1 MKKVLFAFFIS
12 AIFLCKANA
21 DLSDYTSVSFWNKF
35 NDDILI
41 NNLLTVYQNNNDLK
55 ASVLKVQQ
63 ANRIVK
69 MSFADELPYL
79 GFHGYVG
86 QIFHSSDEIF
96 GDITIP
102 DYTQAHFLFPLEMNY
117 EIDIWGK
124 NRLKTKSKKKQLE
137 MLKQDEKAS
146 YIYISSAFSANYF
159 NLVRCDKLIEYQKQ
173 LIDTAQKIVKA
184 YELKYEYGRATL
196 SDIEKAKKNL
206 TFLEQDLEKL
216 LEKQD
221 ILKNQLNV
229 FMSDRTF
236 SDIKRA
242 DFDSL
247 DILLKIPSNIEFEVL
262 DNRPDRV
269 KSRLDLEKIGLEVK
283 IARREMLPRFIISGN
298 LGFNMYSVSSAHNF
312 LADIGIIPIFDIF
325 SGGRKIQMLKLK
337 KDKYEIAIQN
347 YEKTILT
354 SIKEANDALYC
365 AKTAKNIEQTT
376 NARLKTDEKEL
387 DYTIQKIDAGTMD
400 NLDLLFQKQRL
411 IVSKMQ
417 NVSAKTNVIISALN
431 LYQAL
436 GGVDFSELENI

>member
-1 MKKVLFAFFIS
+1 
-12 AIFLCKANA
+12 
-21 DLSDYTSVSFWNKF
+21 
-35 NDDILI
+35 
-41 NNLLTVYQNNNDLK
+41 
-55 ASVLKVQQ
+55 
-63 ANRIVK
+63 
-69 MSFADELPYL
+69 
-79 GFHGYVG
+79 
-86 QIFHSSDEIF
+86 
-96 GDITIP
+96 
-102 DYTQAHFLFPLEMNY
+102 
-117 EIDIWGK
+117 
-124 NRLKTKSKKKQLE
+124 
-137 MLKQDEKAS
+137 
-146 YIYISSAFSANYF
+146 
-159 NLVRCDKLIEYQKQ
+159 
-173 LIDTAQKIVKA
+173 
-184 YELKYEYGRATL
+184 
-196 SDIEKAKKNL
+196 
-206 TFLEQDLEKL
+206 
-216 LEKQD
+216 
-221 ILKNQLNV
+221 
-229 FMSDRTF
+229 MSDRTF